1 MRGTRGFDL
10 SLAARGKMGFA
21 DNPERNEANSNTLP
35 VERDAGPE
43 KGARPATA
51 CKSRATVYKSPMA
64 AKARSVPVEERIQ
77 DLCSGLKRYAAAF
90 DTKQIFIKSTGGK
103 NE

>member
-1 MRGTRGFDL
+1 
-10 SLAARGKMGFA
+10 
-21 DNPERNEANSNTLP
+21 
-35 VERDAGPE
+35 
-43 KGARPATA
+43 
-51 CKSRATVYKSPMA
+51 MA

-77 DLCSGLKRYAAAF
+77 DLGSGLKRYAAAF